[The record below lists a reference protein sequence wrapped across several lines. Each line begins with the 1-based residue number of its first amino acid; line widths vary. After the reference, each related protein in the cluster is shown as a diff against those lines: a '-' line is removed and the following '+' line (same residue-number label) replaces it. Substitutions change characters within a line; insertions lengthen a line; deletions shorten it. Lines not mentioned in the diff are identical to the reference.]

1 MTLYEID
8 EAILACVDEETGE
21 VLDVEKLEELGL
33 VREQKISN
41 IACWMKD
48 LGAEIEALRNE
59 EKNLKARREAKERKK
74 ESLKAYLAQFLAG
87 EKYEDERC
95 RVSFRKVAS
104 VAIDNFD
111 DIPAEYIRT
120 KVETSA
126 DKEALKKLLKEGET
140 VAGVH
145 LEESLAMT
153 VK

>member
-21 VLDVEKLEELGL
+21 VLDVEKLERLGL
-33 VREQKISN
+33 MREQKISSL
-41 IACWMKD
+41 ACWMKD

-126 DKEALKKLLKEGET
+126 DKEALKKILKEGET

>member
-21 VLDVEKLEELGL
+21 VLDIDKLEALGL
-33 VREQKISN
+33 MREQKISSL
-41 IACWMKD
+41 ACWMKD

>member
-21 VLDVEKLEELGL
+21 VLDIDKLEALGL
-33 VREQKISN
+33 MREQKISSL
-41 IACWMKD
+41 ACWMKD

-126 DKEALKKLLKEGET
+126 DKEALKKLLKEGES